1 MDDYKRNEYE
11 MKAEYL
17 HRKMK
22 TKAKQINKLK
32 AIQQYKV
39 YFLFLSWCLILRVFI
54 DVVVVV

>member
-1 MDDYKRNEYE
+1 

-39 YFLFLSWCLILRVFI
+39 YSLFLS
-54 DVVVVV
+54 